1 MSKLFLISE
10 EEKNRILNLHETATK
25 NLYLLEQP
33 IEYIVK
39 QGDSLS
45 KIANIYNSTVKDISQ
60 LNNIS
65 NVNLVSVGQR
75 LKIPQTPTQTKS
87 EKSTETQKNSPFK
100 NKVEGNNFR
109 KWVNDNLPKHAKKL
123 KLDASGSFNNSF
135 IINAWNYDLPLKSG
149 KTMKLGDYYNLKTS
163 GVGSD
168 VNKNNIEIMK
178 GFNPNF
184 KSQINFDNLKVNDT
198 TNNFCKPNDDQCA
211 QFVNDISDDISP
223 GDVGHAWNA
232 YVNSSKLG
240 DTIYSSFKNL
250 GDQKNDV
257 IKLWQEIDKRT
268 GEQKWGEKGPLS
280 SEISKIIDKI
290 VPPKYSG
297 PVLKVGDVV
306 GIYNKSSKN
315 HERAFYEGGKAGK
328 GWFVNGKPGN
338 AINKGEGWGMNTH
351 IGRVAVVK
359 NGVPLIFHN
368 VDGTTKSDPPQNLR
382 IAWVKRKN
390 G

>member
-25 NLYLLEQP
+25 NLYLLEQL
-33 IEYIVK
+33 IKYTVK

-45 KIANIYNSTVKDISQ
+45 KIANTYGSTVNDIAE

-65 NVNLVSVGQR
+65 NVNLIRVGQT
-75 LKIPQTPTQTKS
+75 LEIPQTSTQTKS
-87 EKSTETQKNSPFK
+87 DKSTETQKISPFK
-100 NKVEGNNFR
+100 NKEEGNKFR
-109 KWVNDNLPKHAKKL
+109 KWVNSTLPSYAKKL
-123 KLDASGSFNNSF
+123 KLDDSGSFNNSF

-178 GFNPNF
+178 GFNPDF

-250 GDQKNDV
+250 GDKKNDV
-257 IKLWQEIDKRT
+257 IKLWQKIDKRP
-268 GEQKWGEKGPLS
+268 GEQKWGKEGPLS
-280 SEISKIIDKI
+280 SEISKIIDNI
-290 VPPKYSG
+290 VPTKYSG
-297 PVLKVGDVV
+297 PELKVGDVV
-306 GIYNKSSKN
+306 GIYHKSSKN

-338 AINKGEGWGMNTH
+338 TINQGEGWGMNTH

-382 IAWVKRKN
+382 IAWVKRKTT
-390 G
+390 

>member
-10 EEKNRILNLHETATK
+10 KEKNRIINLHESATK
-25 NLYLLEQP
+25 NLYLMEQST
-33 IEYIVK
+33 EHTVK

-45 KIANIYNSTVKDISQ
+45 KIANRYGSTVKDIEQ
-60 LNNIS
+60 LNDIS
-65 NVNLVSVGQR
+65 NVNLISVGQK
-75 LKIPQTPTQTKS
+75 LKIPQTPTQTKND
-87 EKSTETQKNSPFK
+87 KSTETQKVSPFK
-100 NKVEGNNFR
+100 NKEEGNKFR
-109 KWVNDNLPKHAKKL
+109 KWVNNTLPSYSKKL

-250 GDQKNDV
+250 GDKKNDV
-257 IKLWQEIDKRT
+257 IKLWQQINNRP
-268 GEQKWGEKGPLS
+268 GEQKWGEKGSLS
-280 SEISKIIDKI
+280 SKISNIIDNI
-290 VPPKYSG
+290 VPTKYSS
-297 PVLKVGDVV
+297 PELKVGDVV

-315 HERAFYEGGKAGK
+315 HERAFYEGGKR
-328 GWFVNGKPGN
+328 WFVDGKPGKT
-338 AINKGEGWGMNTH
+338 IKKGDGWGMNTH